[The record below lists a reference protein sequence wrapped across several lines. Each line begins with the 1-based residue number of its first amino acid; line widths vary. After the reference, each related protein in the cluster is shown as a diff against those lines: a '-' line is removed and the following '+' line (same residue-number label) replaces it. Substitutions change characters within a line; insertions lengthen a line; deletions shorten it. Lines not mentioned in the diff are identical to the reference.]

1 MRFEHEGMALWYGMP
16 DTPAPEG
23 AVHVGTDIT
32 VTIAVKPA
40 DASNKV
46 ELLYR
51 RDQGTVETV
60 PAKWL
65 RHDLSNNAQYFKAR
79 FPAFRVGDTV
89 EYTAVCY
96 CAGRQV
102 PSHSEAQQLSSS
114 FQVVASEVKPI
125 ASLTAKETSIPDGVM
140 QPVNSASQQEPSSGK
155 LL

>member
-1 MRFEHEGMALWYGMP
+1 MHYEHEGMSLWYGTP

-23 AVHVGTDIT
+23 AVHAGSDIT

-60 PAKWL
+60 TAKWL
-65 RHDLSNNAQYFKAR
+65 RHDISHNAQYFKAR
-79 FPAFRVGDTV
+79 FPVFRVGDTV

-102 PSHSEAQQLSSS
+102 PSSEEAKQFTAS
-114 FQVVASEVKPI
+114 FHVVA
-125 ASLTAKETSIPDGVM
+125 TAINPTTG
-140 QPVNSASQQEPSSGK
+140 
-155 LL
+155 